1 MVIPEKPIGPTVEHE
16 YATAVLLLGVLSIFC
31 CGILGPVAW
40 AMGRRALNDIEA
52 SGGEYGGRVQLVV
65 GYVLGIVGT
74 VLMICMGVLFLLMV
88 IGGNS

>member
-16 YATAVLLLGVLSIFC
+16 YATTVLLLGVLSVFC

-40 AMGRRALNDIEA
+40 VLGRRALNEIEA
-52 SGGEYGGRVQLVV
+52 SGGEYGGRVQVVV

-74 VLMICMGVLFLLMV
+74 IFMIIMGTLFLLMAL
-88 IGGNS
+88 GGNA